1 MRITVCFALLVVL
14 STATLAQ
21 APPSS
26 VLILTDR
33 TKALT
38 PFQQSMVEVEKAFL
52 AAVDRGDRQYVE
64 HAVAQDFM
72 AVDSNGSTAGRADLV
87 ESVRPSTTPK
97 TGKEEKPILYFF
109 EVVPLNDSAAVVSY
123 DAVRPGDHP
132 RYVHISHTWVRQDGQ
147 WTLKFSQS
155 TPNIWSAA
163 DLD

>member
-1 MRITVCFALLVVL
+1 MKTVICLALLVVL
-14 STATLAQ
+14 PAAALAQ
-21 APPSS
+21 TQPSS
-26 VLILTDR
+26 VVVLTER
-33 TKALT
+33 GKTFTA
-38 PFQQSMVEVEKAFL
+38 FQQSMIEAEKAFL
-52 AAVDRGDRQYVE
+52 TAVERGDRQYVE
-64 HAVAQDFM
+64 HAVAQDFL
-72 AVDSNGSTAGRADLV
+72 AVDSNGSTSNRADLI
-87 ESVRPSTTPK
+87 ESVRPSTVPK

-132 RYVHISHTWVRQDGQ
+132 RYVHISDTWVKQEGQ